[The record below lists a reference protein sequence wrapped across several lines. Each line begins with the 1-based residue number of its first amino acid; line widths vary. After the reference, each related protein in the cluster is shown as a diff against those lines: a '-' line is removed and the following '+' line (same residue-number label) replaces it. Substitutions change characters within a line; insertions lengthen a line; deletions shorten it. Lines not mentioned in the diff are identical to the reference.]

1 MRHPVRLPSY
11 GLSRMFPNG
20 LNFSKGYLTERQVNG
35 LRREQTI
42 PHVPRFKYSEKKQRL
57 FCNGGGGL
65 ALRMRIRDG
74 LGRSNVA
81 EDVTQRDNEFLAVP
95 LPEK

>member
-1 MRHPVRLPSY
+1 M
-11 GLSRMFPNG
+11 
-20 LNFSKGYLTERQVNG
+20 
-35 LRREQTI
+35 
-42 PHVPRFKYSEKKQRL
+42 
-57 FCNGGGGL
+57 GGGGL